1 MIRQNIKLLCKYRGI
16 NLGDLAQRLN
26 ITRQT
31 LNSYF
36 TKSPTTA
43 TLAKIA
49 DALNVPP
56 FVLLHPAPLTALRM
70 MEHQNPAQLQ
80 THQITICPYC
90 HKRIKIQLT
99 QDEQPEE

>member
-1 MIRQNIKLLCKYRGI
+1 MMRQNIKLLCKYRGI

-56 FVLLHPAPLTALRM
+56 FVLLHPAPLTALRL
-70 MEHQNPAQLQ
+70 EAEQPKTRQ
-80 THQITICPYC
+80 TPIIICPHC
-90 HKRIKIQLT
+90 GKRITLQAT
-99 QDEQPEE
+99 AAQDGTPNE